1 MYVVLR
7 AMDFYHF
14 LKSLNFFVRHYQF
27 AFKPPIIITNVHI
40 SSPRNQWQI
49 FTKKNII
56 IFGFFVFEFLFLF
69 FNFHAKPYIC
79 SFTSFNLRADSKIKV
94 MVDERWKRKLRSE
107 EFQFSNLN
115 YFSAEICLKIGLFSQ
130 WVTSNFFSKYKHVK
144 CNSSS
149 GFTTQSLRFINGLLS
164 L

>member
-14 LKSLNFFVRHYQF
+14 LESLNFFVRRYQF

-40 SSPRNQWQI
+40 SSPRNQWQV
-49 FTKKNII
+49 FAKKKNTI
-56 IFGFFVFEFLFLF
+56 IFSFFVFGFLFLF
-69 FNFHAKPYIC
+69 FNFHARPYIC
-79 SFTSFNLRADSKIKV
+79 SFTLFNLRADSKIKV
-94 MVDERWKRKLRSE
+94 MVDERWKRKLRSQ
-107 EFQFSNLN
+107 EFQFSNLD
-115 YFSAEICLKIGLFSQ
+115 YFSAEIFLK
-130 WVTSNFFSKYKHVK
+130 NFFSTYKHVK

-149 GFTTQSLRFINGLLS
+149 GFTTQSLRLINGLLS